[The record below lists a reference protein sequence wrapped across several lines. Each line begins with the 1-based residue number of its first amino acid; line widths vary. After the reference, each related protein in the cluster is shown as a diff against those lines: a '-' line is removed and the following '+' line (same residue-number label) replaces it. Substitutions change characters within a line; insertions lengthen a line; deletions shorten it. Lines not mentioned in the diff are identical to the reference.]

1 MFWEVLRSFR
11 KYIWSRWE
19 FLKVNQFAVFSFLG
33 LF

>member
-19 FLKVNQFAVFSFLG
+19 FLKVVHIAVFSF
-33 LF
+33 

>member
-19 FLKVNQFAVFSFLG
+19 FLKLNYIAVFRF
-33 LF
+33 

>member
-19 FLKVNQFAVFSFLG
+19 FLKLNRIAVFRF
-33 LF
+33 